1 MLSCP
6 SSLETSSSGMPFLY
20 HLLALYGRPSV
31 PDLYNPF
38 FMNRFRKVGFINYDT
53 GDTLHV
59 RSALLYVVLHD
70 DDGEFTAWAAR
81 FPTAP

>member
-1 MLSCP
+1 
-6 SSLETSSSGMPFLY
+6 
-20 HLLALYGRPSV
+20 V